1 MVFPTKHAIGLK
13 SDTGIEVLI
22 HVGLD
27 TVKLNGDG
35 FELFVTDGQ
44 KVKRGDTLLKADLV
58 QIEGQ
63 VPSVITPVVFTSN
76 GARDYT

>member
-1 MVFPTKHAIGLK
+1 MIFPTKHAIGLK

-27 TVKLNGDG
+27 TVKLNGEG

-44 KVKRGDTLLKADLV
+44 KL
-58 QIEGQ
+58 
-63 VPSVITPVVFTSN
+63 SV
-76 GARDYT
+76 GMRY